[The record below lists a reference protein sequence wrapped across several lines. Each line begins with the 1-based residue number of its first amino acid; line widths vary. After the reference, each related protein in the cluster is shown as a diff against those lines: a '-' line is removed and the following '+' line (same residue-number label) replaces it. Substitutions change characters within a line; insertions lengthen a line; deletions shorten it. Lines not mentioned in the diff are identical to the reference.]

1 MKLFAGL
8 RTIAL
13 LRRIAKALEA
23 GNQLAQERMALEFPD
38 YARKQPKARK
48 VRQTEITQPTIDEW
62 NQAYR
67 ERHGE

>member
-1 MKLFAGL
+1 MKLFSGL

-23 GNQLAQERMALEFPD
+23 GNQLARERMALEFPD

-48 VRQTEITQPTIDEW
+48 IRQTEITRPTIEDW
-62 NQAYR
+62 NEIYR
-67 ERHGE
+67 QRHGG

>member
-1 MKLFAGL
+1 MKLFPGL

-23 GNQLAQERMALEFPD
+23 GNQLARERMALEFPD

-48 VRQTEITQPTIDEW
+48 VREAQITRPTIEDW
-62 NQAYR
+62 NEGWRQ
-67 ERHGE
+67 RHL